1 MRKTSPTTEP
11 LPAESTSSSASRASE
26 PAPAASSGPARKH
39 PANDALSDASS
50 GVRDSAPDGARPRAP
65 RRGKKKAPV
74 VVVKPGIV
82 LWNAL
87 SLEEI
92 GVSVRLKRK
101 ALDYTLD
108 DLERLTGVS
117 KRTLIKL
124 EAGGDVRYSTL
135 LKVLSAVGLVLAFN
149 GPSLEDLRK
158 ILNGT
163 FSTNPEDSL
172 EWF

>member
-1 MRKTSPTTEP
+1 MQKTSPERDP
-11 LPAESTSSSASRASE
+11 FPAEGTLLSASWTSE
-26 PAPAASSGPARKH
+26 PIPASCSPSRKDPA
-39 PANDALSDASS
+39 SDAPN
-50 GVRDSAPDGARPRAP
+50 GTPDGARPRAR
-65 RRGKKKAPV
+65 RRGKKKEPV

-101 ALDYTLD
+101 ALGYTLD
-108 DLERLTGVS
+108 DLELLTGVS

-149 GPSLEDLRK
+149 GPSVEDLRK
-158 ILNGT
+158 IRNGT
-163 FSTNPEDSL
+163 YSTNSEDNID
-172 EWF
+172 WFG

>member
-1 MRKTSPTTEP
+1 MVGRQCTGR
-11 LPAESTSSSASRASE
+11 SAFERN
-26 PAPAASSGPARKH
+26 PPVSSGPSRKD
-39 PANDALSDASS
+39 PASDASS
-50 GVRDSAPDGARPRAP
+50 DAPSGARYSIPDGATDDARPRAP
-65 RRGKKKAPV
+65 RRGKKKEPV
-74 VVVKPGIV
+74 LVARPGIV

-101 ALDYTLD
+101 ALGYTLD
-108 DLERLTGVS
+108 DLERLTGIS

-149 GPSLEDLRK
+149 GPSAEDLRK
-158 ILNGT
+158 IRHGT
-163 FSTNPEDSL
+163 FSKNPEDRL
-172 EWF
+172 DRF

>member
-26 PAPAASSGPARKH
+26 PNPAASSGPARQA
-39 PANDALSDASS
+39 PASDSPNGAPN
-50 GVRDSAPDGARPRAP
+50 GTPDSARPRTP
-65 RRGKKKAPV
+65 RRGKKKEPV
-74 VVVKPGIV
+74 LVARPGIV

-101 ALDYTLD
+101 ALGYTLD
-108 DLERLTGVS
+108 DLERLTGAS

-158 ILNGT
+158 IRNGT
-163 FSTNPEDSL
+163 YSTNPEDSL

>member
-1 MRKTSPTTEP
+1 MNPQATRRTSERHQSGSRP
-11 LPAESTSSSASRASE
+11 LRSVSGSQEWSE
-26 PAPAASSGPARKH
+26 
-39 PANDALSDASS
+39 
-50 GVRDSAPDGARPRAP
+50 DSAPDGARPRAP
-65 RRGKKKAPV
+65 RRSKKKAPV
-74 VVVKPGIV
+74 HVVRAGIV

-101 ALDYTLD
+101 ALGYTLD
-108 DLERLTGVS
+108 DPERLTGIS

-149 GPSLEDLRK
+149 GPSAEDLRK
-158 ILNGT
+158 IRHGT
-163 FSTNPEDSL
+163 FSKNPEDRL
-172 EWF
+172 YRF

>member
-1 MRKTSPTTEP
+1 MQKTSLERDPF
-11 LPAESTSSSASRASE
+11 PAEGTSLSASRTSE
-26 PAPAASSGPARKH
+26 PIPAFCSPSRKDPAT
-39 PANDALSDASS
+39 D
-50 GVRDSAPDGARPRAP
+50 APDGARTGTR
-65 RRGKKKAPV
+65 RRGKKKEPV

-108 DLERLTGVS
+108 DLELLTGVS

-149 GPSLEDLRK
+149 GPSVEDLRK
-158 ILNGT
+158 IRNGT
-163 FSTNPEDSL
+163 YSTNSEDNID
-172 EWF
+172 WFG